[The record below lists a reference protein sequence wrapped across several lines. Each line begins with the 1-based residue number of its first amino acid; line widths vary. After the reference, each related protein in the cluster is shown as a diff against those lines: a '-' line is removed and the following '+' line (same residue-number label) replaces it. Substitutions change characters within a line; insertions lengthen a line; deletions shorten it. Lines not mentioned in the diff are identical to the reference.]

1 MISQIESE
9 EHSTYVIDYVVRPD
23 DGQRISFADAVAT
36 GLIDIEAGVYRQHHR
51 AMAIATVDGDV
62 EATVDIATAGDT
74 AVATADATAIAT
86 ADATA
91 IATANATTVTI
102 VDATAVTTAD
112 AMAMATAGS
121 TPVAI
126 LGTNAITTADA
137 MPVTTAGAMAVTT
150 LDDASQSLSIREA
163 IASGAISVS
172 RRSESGERRV
182 VSTSVGV
189 VTARQDTRKYRI
201 SAVAD
206 AVTGERLTQLEA
218 RSRGLLNG
226 GLAGIGGVGGG
237 GGDDEEEVYTV
248 NTTGEK
254 MHVRAAIAK
263 GWIKVMTL
271 PY

>member
-1 MISQIESE
+1 
-9 EHSTYVIDYVVRPD
+9 
-23 DGQRISFADAVAT
+23 
-36 GLIDIEAGVYRQHHR
+36 
-51 AMAIATVDGDV
+51 MAIATVDGDV
-62 EATVDIATAGDT
+62 EATVDVATAGDT

-86 ADATA
+86 A
-91 IATANATTVTI
+91 NATTVTL

-121 TPVAI
+121 TAVAI
-126 LGTNAITTADA
+126 LGTTAVTTANDAAVTTADA
-137 MPVTTAGAMAVTT
+137 MAVTTAGAMAVTT

-263 GWIKVMTL
+263 GWIKVMRL